1 MAPLLKALADLS
13 RDDVSR
19 RDAEAVAILTSLR
32 DPRLPWAW
40 PSIQS
45 DGSGPTRVEMP
56 VLTERKQR
64 RARNFGSLGCILK
77 SQVMVEEQT
86 RSEISPET
94 QRRSLTALVV
104 FLPICPRTSLSAS
117 CENIRRMNQHR
128 LLHLHGMMMH
138 RIFPLQLPVRRS
150 TLLPCHTATATSL
163 IQLNVLDSTP

>member
-1 MAPLLKALADLS
+1 
-13 RDDVSR
+13 
-19 RDAEAVAILTSLR
+19 
-32 DPRLPWAW
+32 
-40 PSIQS
+40 
-45 DGSGPTRVEMP
+45 MP

-138 RIFPLQLPVRRS
+138 G
-150 TLLPCHTATATSL
+150 CESL
-163 IQLNVLDSTP
+163 IDPSPYVISMLRKDSGCFQTLTSVGFRPLGLSYLPLA